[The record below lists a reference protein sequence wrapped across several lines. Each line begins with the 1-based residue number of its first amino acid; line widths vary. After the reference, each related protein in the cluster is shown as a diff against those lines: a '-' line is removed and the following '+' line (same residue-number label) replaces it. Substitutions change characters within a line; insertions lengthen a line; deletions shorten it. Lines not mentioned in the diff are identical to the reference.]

1 MGHMYNQIKDIKM
14 NDLQSLCVDL
24 LAKSFLELRQKTKSE
39 ELIAYAQ
46 ILSDDLK
53 QDFEKLTFEDIVKA
67 FREGVRN
74 TDDFLISVKTYY
86 KWIKAHRQNIWDN
99 VDKPIHQIDKRLK
112 YRTRKGTGIKKI
124 SINKN
129 LIS

>member
-1 MGHMYNQIKDIKM
+1 MIIKEIEEKKLM
-14 NDLQSLCVDL
+14 EMCVDL
-24 LAKSFLELRQKTKSE
+24 LAKSFLELRQKTQSE

-46 ILSDDLK
+46 ILCDDLK

-86 KWIKAHRQNIWDN
+86 KWIKAHRQIIWDN
-99 VDKPIHQIDKRLK
+99 VDKPIHQMDKRLK
-112 YRTRKGTGIKKI
+112 YRTRQGTGMKKI
-124 SINKN
+124 SINQN
-129 LIS
+129 LLT

>member
-86 KWIKAHRQNIWDN
+86 KWIKAHRQIIWDN

>member
-86 KWIKAHRQNIWDN
+86 KWIKAHRQIIWEN

>member
-14 NDLQSLCVDL
+14 NDLQSMCVDL

-86 KWIKAHRQNIWDN
+86 KWIKAHRQIIWDN

>member
-24 LAKSFLELRQKTKSE
+24 FAKSFLELRQKTKSE

-86 KWIKAHRQNIWDN
+86 KWIKAHRQIIWDN

>member
-39 ELIAYAQ
+39 ELIAYAK

-86 KWIKAHRQNIWDN
+86 KWIKAHRQIIWDN